1 MTNTELKDI
10 LTERFGREPRLFIR
24 TYGCQQNVADSER
37 IRGLMESCGCT
48 LCGDQES
55 ADIVIFNTCAVR
67 GHAEDRV
74 FGNIGAMKAVK
85 ASRPDV
91 IVIMGG
97 CMVQQPHIA
106 QSIKKSYPYVDIIF
120 NTNNISEL
128 PDRIASYIGS
138 GKRLLDPQ
146 CSEYTVNEGIPAV
159 RDMERYRAYI
169 PIMYG
174 CDNFCSYCVVPLV
187 RGRERSRA
195 PEDVIKEF
203 RECVDAGYKDIMLLG
218 QNVNSYGGKSSFGVD
233 FPDLLRQLNDIDG
246 DFIIR
251 FMTSHPKNAS
261 RKLFDTIAECEKIS
275 RHIHLPVQSGSDRIL
290 RLMNRNYTREQY
302 MDLIRYAR
310 KTIPDVYFTSD
321 IIVGFPGETEE
332 EYMQTCS
339 LIEEAEFYAT
349 FSFIYSKREG
359 TPAAEMP
366 DDTPHS
372 VKAQR
377 LNALNE
383 IQRKVTEKLELGL
396 IGTRQRGL
404 CTGFLDDGSA
414 EFRIGNNAEV
424 TVTGKAVIN
433 GFSDITITDYI
444 NRRLYGKAEDNV

>member
-1 MTNTELKDI
+1 MNNTNLSTQLR
-10 LTERFGREPRLFIR
+10 ERFGHEPNLFIR

-37 IRGLMESCGCT
+37 IRGLLESNGCVY
-48 LCGDQES
+48 CEDADS

-85 ASRPDV
+85 AARPEV

-106 QSIKKSYPYVDIIF
+106 QNIKMSYPYVDIIF

-128 PDRIASYIGS
+128 PGRISEFLGK
-138 GKRLLDPQ
+138 GKRILDPA
-146 CSEYTVNEGIPAV
+146 CSEYTVNEGIPVV
-159 RDMERYRAYI
+159 RDLERCRAYL

-187 RGRERSRA
+187 RGRERSRR
-195 PEDVIKEF
+195 PEDVVREF
-203 RECVDAGYKDIMLLG
+203 RECVEAGCKDIMLLG
-218 QNVNSYGGKSSFGVD
+218 QNVNSYGNKSGFGVD
-233 FPDLLRQLNDIDG
+233 FPDLLRMLNDVDG
-246 DFIIR
+246 DFVIR

-261 RKLFDTIAECEKIS
+261 KKLFDTIAECGKIS

-290 RLMNRNYTREQY
+290 KLMNRNYTREQY
-302 MDLIRYAR
+302 MELIRYAR
-310 KTIPDVYFTSD
+310 SVIPDV
-321 IIVGFPGETEE
+321 VGFPGETED
-332 EYMQTCS
+332 EYLQTCS
-339 LIEEAEFYAT
+339 LIEEANYYAT

-359 TPAAEMP
+359 TPAASMP

-396 IGTRQRGL
+396 VGTRQRGI
-404 CTGFLDDGSA
+404 CTGILNDGSF
-414 EFRIGNNAEV
+414 ECRINNNAEV
-424 TVTGKAVIN
+424 TVTGSAEVN
-433 GFSDITITDYI
+433 SFCDITITDYI
-444 NRRLYGKAEDNV
+444 NRRLYGKAE

>member
-1 MTNTELKDI
+1 MNNTNLSTQLK
-10 LTERFGREPRLFIR
+10 ERFGHEPNLFIR

-37 IRGLMESCGCT
+37 IRGLLESNGCVY
-48 LCGDQES
+48 CEDADS

-85 ASRPDV
+85 AARPEV

-106 QSIKKSYPYVDIIF
+106 QNIKMSYPYVDIIF

-128 PDRIASYIGS
+128 PDRISEFLGK
-138 GKRLLDPQ
+138 GKRILDPA
-146 CSEYTVNEGIPAV
+146 CSEYTVNEGIPVV
-159 RDMERYRAYI
+159 RDLERCRAYL

-187 RGRERSRA
+187 RGRERSRR
-195 PEDVIKEF
+195 PEDVVREF
-203 RECVDAGYKDIMLLG
+203 RECVEAGCKDIMLLG
-218 QNVNSYGGKSSFGVD
+218 QNVNSYGNKSGFGVD
-233 FPDLLRQLNDIDG
+233 FPDLLRMLNDVDG
-246 DFIIR
+246 DFVIR

-261 RKLFDTIAECEKIS
+261 KKLFDTIAECGKIS

-290 RLMNRNYTREQY
+290 KLMNRNYTREQY
-302 MDLIRYAR
+302 MELIRYAR
-310 KTIPDVYFTSD
+310 SVIPDVYFTSD
-321 IIVGFPGETEE
+321 IIVGFPGETED
-332 EYMQTCS
+332 EYLQTCS
-339 LIEEAEFYAT
+339 LIEEANYYAT

-359 TPAAEMP
+359 TPAASMP

-396 IGTRQRGL
+396 VGTLQRGI
-404 CTGFLDDGSA
+404 CTGILNDGSF
-414 EFRIGNNAEV
+414 ECRINNNAEV
-424 TVTGKAVIN
+424 TVTGSAEVN
-433 GFSDITITDYI
+433 SFCDITITDYI
-444 NRRLYGKAEDNV
+444 NRRLYGKAE

>member
-1 MTNTELKDI
+1 MTDYDGLKKALLD
-10 LTERFGREPRLFIR
+10 RFGRGPLLYIR
-24 TYGCQQNVADSER
+24 TYGCQQNVADSEK
-37 IRGLMESCGCT
+37 IRGLMEGLGCSI
-48 LCGDQES
+48 CDDPAS

-85 ASRPDV
+85 AERPEV

-106 QSIKKSYPYVDIIF
+106 DSIRKSYPYVDIIF

-128 PDRIASYIGS
+128 PGRISGFLQT
-138 GKRLLDPQ
+138 GKRLLDPA
-146 CSEYTVNEGIPAV
+146 CSEYTLNEGIPTV
-159 RDMERYRAYI
+159 RDMERCRAYL

-174 CDNFCSYCVVPLV
+174 CNNFCSYCVVPLV
-187 RGRERSRA
+187 RGRERSRR
-195 PEDVIKEF
+195 PEDVVKEF
-203 RECVDAGYKDIMLLG
+203 RECVEAGCKDIMLLG
-218 QNVNSYGGKSSFGVD
+218 QNVNSYGNNSGFGVD
-233 FPDLLRQLNDIDG
+233 FPDLLRMLNDVDG
-246 DFIIR
+246 DFVIR

-261 RKLFDTIAECEKIS
+261 KKLFDTIADCSKIS

-290 RLMNRNYTREQY
+290 KLMNRNYTREQY
-302 MDLIRYAR
+302 MELIRYAR
-310 KTIPDVYFTSD
+310 SVIPDVYFTSD

-332 EYMQTCS
+332 DYLQTCS
-339 LIEEAEFYAT
+339 LIEEANYYAI

-359 TPAAEMP
+359 TPAAKMP

-383 IQRKVTEKLELGL
+383 IQRQVTEKLELGL
-396 IGTRQRGL
+396 VGTRQRGI
-404 CTGFLDDGSA
+404 CTGFLEDGTF
-414 EFRIGNNAEV
+414 ECRINNNAEV
-424 TVTGKAVIN
+424 TVKGSAEVN
-433 GFSDITITDYI
+433 EFCDITITDYI
-444 NRRLYGKAEDNV
+444 NRRLYGKAE

>member
-1 MTNTELKDI
+1 MNNTNLSTQLK
-10 LTERFGREPRLFIR
+10 ERFGHEPNLFIR

-37 IRGLMESCGCT
+37 IRGLLESNGCIY
-48 LCGDQES
+48 CEDADS

-85 ASRPDV
+85 AARPEV

-106 QSIKKSYPYVDIIF
+106 QNIKMSYPYVDIIF

-128 PDRIASYIGS
+128 PDRISEFLGK
-138 GKRLLDPQ
+138 GKRILDPA
-146 CSEYTVNEGIPAV
+146 CSEYTVNEGIPVV
-159 RDMERYRAYI
+159 RDLERCRAYL

-187 RGRERSRA
+187 RGRERSRR
-195 PEDVIKEF
+195 PEDVVREF
-203 RECVDAGYKDIMLLG
+203 HECVEAGCKDIMLLG
-218 QNVNSYGGKSSFGVD
+218 QNVNSYGNKSGFGVD
-233 FPDLLRQLNDIDG
+233 FPDLLRMLNDVDG
-246 DFIIR
+246 DFVIR

-261 RKLFDTIAECEKIS
+261 KKLFDTIAECGKIS

-290 RLMNRNYTREQY
+290 KLMNRNYTREQY
-302 MDLIRYAR
+302 MELIRYAR
-310 KTIPDVYFTSD
+310 SVIPDVYFTSD
-321 IIVGFPGETEE
+321 IIVGFPGETED
-332 EYMQTCS
+332 EYLQTCS
-339 LIEEAEFYAT
+339 LIEEANYYAT

-359 TPAAEMP
+359 TPAASMP

-396 IGTRQRGL
+396 VGTRQRGI
-404 CTGFLDDGSA
+404 CTGILNDGSF
-414 EFRIGNNAEV
+414 ECRINNNAEV
-424 TVTGKAVIN
+424 TVTGSAEVN
-433 GFSDITITDYI
+433 SFCDITITDYI
-444 NRRLYGKAEDNV
+444 NRRLYGKAE